1 MCSANRLKRLQSLF
15 MGRTSVCLTVVS
27 ALLHHRNVIC
37 LDTFPRECSPPPPPT
52 TPFSQPHDL
61 KGEAGGIDVFV
72 SGTPPQK
79 NKKRKKHSVCT
90 WCVFLS
96 SAVLLVKRVLTRLS
110 TLAHKQTQAGYWDSK
125 YANIWRDLHRDQRT
139 KLCCNDYIGIKTKLS
154 INTLYRIKAVFCHK
168 HNRNILQTTMIE
180 ANRE

>member
-61 KGEAGGIDVFV
+61 KGEAGGIDVFF

-79 NKKRKKHSVCT
+79 NKKRKKTQCMYML
-90 WCVFLS
+90 CVS

-110 TLAHKQTQAGYWDSK
+110 TLAHKQTQAGY
-125 YANIWRDLHRDQRT
+125 
-139 KLCCNDYIGIKTKLS
+139 
-154 INTLYRIKAVFCHK
+154 
-168 HNRNILQTTMIE
+168 
-180 ANRE
+180 